1 MNFLNN
7 IFNIENKNKNKNNN
21 KTNPNLDKDENY
33 SFEKILRYPCL
44 LKDLND
50 IYELCIE
57 HQNNSTGSDF
67 WVTFITKFKEVYYK
81 MGVFNEKAEYS
92 NLSFNNSNNSNN
104 IVLNK
109 LASIIPTTIYISTPK
124 TSEIGPNGEE
134 LAKYYKNFQLEVNDK
149 IQNTIEVK
157 DKIIPVIKVRIRD
170 ENWNLTAF
178 NYIEKDIELNKLYR

>member
-7 IFNIENKNKNKNNN
+7 IFNIENKNKNKNKNN
-21 KTNPNLDKDENY
+21 NETNPNLDKNENY
-33 SFEKILRYPCL
+33 SFEKILKYPCL

-50 IYELCIE
+50 IYEFCIK
-57 HQNNSTGSDF
+57 HQNNPADSDF
-67 WVTFITKFKEVYYK
+67 WVTFITKFKEAYYK
-81 MGVFNEKAEYS
+81 MGVFNEKTEYS
-92 NLSFNNSNNSNN
+92 HNNLSSSNN

-109 LASIIPTTIYISTPK
+109 LISIIPTTIYISTPK
-124 TSEIGPNGEE
+124 TSEIGPSGEE

-178 NYIEKDIELNKLYR
+178 NYIEKDIELNKLYK